1 MKLFIPKEGRGLCHP
16 VGVLGQREEKS
27 PLITSP
33 TAINQCFVRL
43 AEVNILGVED
53 LGEGPLRVH
62 VECVRTIQG
71 CPQCGVIAHVKDP
84 PEVELVDLPVYALT
98 CPQLLCHGLC

>member
-1 MKLFIPKEGRGLCHP
+1 MKLFIPKERRGLCHP

-27 PLITSP
+27 PLITGP

-43 AEVNILGVED
+43 AEVNILGVGD

-71 CPQCGVIAHVKDP
+71 CPQCGVIRRSVKQP
-84 PEVELVDLPVYALT
+84 AVERGLGVLKKFGSEK
-98 CPQLLCHGLC
+98 LLL